1 MFDFIAFLQPG
12 LTVLGFVLA
21 GLFFWHAKDVPSRG
35 FGWLGISL
43 TFYVLN
49 RTIQP
54 SLFPGL
60 PTIYGRSIF
69 TILAAAVAIAAF
81 LMGLAIYSERWR
93 DRRAIET
100 SALFAGVA
108 ILIAMFLLAFSR
120 PDIALV
126 HFVPAMVM
134 GVASALQWQAFRDSG
149 DRGYLLLVVILSSHP
164 LLWLFGIL
172 SGQPGM
178 LIQQLLSIHY
188 VMTCTVILSVVLRR
202 SRVQLT
208 NAIDDLTE
216 LNATLEERIA
226 DRERKIKEVQEK
238 ITQAAVERSKVDARE
253 QLLAELHEGL
263 GSSLSMARVRLASG
277 QVAAEEVSEILDQC
291 FTDLHLI
298 IDTLN
303 EHSESLQSALVDY
316 RWRCERRLYGISQKI
331 DWQLEVA
338 DAPEL
343 DPRSRLNVL
352 RIVQE
357 ALSNALKHSAATR
370 ISIRAHHR
378 PGEGVRID
386 IEDDGCGLDPQANTG
401 SGLRNMQKRARNIGG
416 TLRIENRLD
425 RSGTRVELCVP
436 VGS

>member
-1 MFDFIAFLQPG
+1 MFDFVAFLQPG
-12 LTVLGFVLA
+12 LTVLGVVLA

-35 FGWLGISL
+35 FGWLGVSL

-54 SLFPGL
+54 SMFPGS
-60 PTIYGRSIF
+60 PTIYGRSIL
-69 TILAAAVAIAAF
+69 TLLMAAIAIAAF

-93 DRRAIET
+93 DRRVIET

-108 ILIAMFLLAFSR
+108 ILIAMFLLALSR
-120 PDIALV
+120 PDIGLV

-134 GVASALQWQAFRDSG
+134 GVAGALQWQAFRDSG
-149 DRGYLLLVVILSSHP
+149 DRGYLLLVVILFSHP

-178 LIQQLLSIHY
+178 LIQQFLSIHY

-238 ITQAAVERSKVDARE
+238 ITQVAVERSKVDARE

-303 EHSESLQSALVDY
+303 EHSESLQSALIDY
-316 RWRCERRLYGISQKI
+316 RWRCERRLYGIPQKI
-331 DWQLEVA
+331 DWQLEVGE
-338 DAPEL
+338 APEL

-357 ALSNALKHSAATR
+357 ALSNALKHSAATQ
-370 ISIRAHHR
+370 ILIRARHQ
-378 PGEGVRID
+378 PGEGVCID
-386 IEDDGCGLDPQANTG
+386 IEDDGCGLDAQAKTG